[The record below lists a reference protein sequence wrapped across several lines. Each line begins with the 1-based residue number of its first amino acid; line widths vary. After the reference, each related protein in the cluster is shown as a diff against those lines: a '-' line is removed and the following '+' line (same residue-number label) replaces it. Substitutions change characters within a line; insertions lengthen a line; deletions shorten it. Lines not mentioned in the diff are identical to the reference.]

1 MLDTRSGGSANCLRN
16 LIYTISNNKITWIY
30 HHHTKKNANTWYDF
44 FLITKRQI
52 NWEYWNE
59 SNKVRESFNY
69 NRERERER
77 EMVVATTTS
86 QVAKE
91 SKIIV
96 IAKPKSNHQ

>member
-1 MLDTRSGGSANCLRN
+1 M
-16 LIYTISNNKITWIY
+16 
-30 HHHTKKNANTWYDF
+30 
-44 FLITKRQI
+44 
-52 NWEYWNE
+52 
-59 SNKVRESFNY
+59 RESCND